1 MSTSDSTSDHTPL
14 HRKPDVSGLRPRS
27 QLVHGGVQRS
37 SFDETAEA
45 MFLTSG
51 FVYGAA
57 EEAEAAFQTDGL
69 RHVYSRFRNP
79 TAAMFEDRLA
89 AYEGAAWA
97 YATTTGMAAVFAALM
112 CHLKAGDR
120 IVAPWGMFGSCLH
133 IVKNIAPKYG
143 IVPVLVDGP
152 DLEQWRAALAEPT
165 AMVLLETPSNPT
177 LELVDLQAVCELA
190 HAAGAKV
197 VVDNAFATP
206 VLQRPFTSGADVV
219 VYSATKHID
228 GQGRCLGGMIL
239 AADAKYGAEVIHP
252 FVRNTGPT
260 ISPFNAWVLL
270 KGLETLELRVRAQTE
285 AAGTVAAFLDAHPKI
300 ARAVY
305 PTLDSHPQQ
314 ALARRQ
320 MTGGGTMVSFEVEG
334 GKAEAFRLMNALRM
348 VLISNNLGDSKSLIT
363 HPATTTHARLTDEEK
378 VRAGIR
384 PGLIRLSVGLEDA
397 QDILDD
403 LERAL
408 AAV

>member
-1 MSTSDSTSDHTPL
+1 MSTSDTPA
-14 HRKPDVSGLRPRS
+14 HRIPDVSDLRPRS
-27 QLVHGGVQRS
+27 QLVHGGIRRS

-45 MFLTSG
+45 LYLTSG

-57 EEAEAAFQTDGL
+57 EEAEEAFRTDGL

-89 AYEGAAWA
+89 SYEGAAWA

-133 IVKNIAPKYG
+133 IIKTIAPRYG
-143 IVPVLVDGP
+143 VTPVLVDGP

-165 AMVLLETPSNPT
+165 AMVFLETPSNPT
-177 LELVDLQAVCELA
+177 LELVDLKAVCDLA
-190 HAAGAKV
+190 HAAGALV

-206 VLQRPFTSGADVV
+206 VLQRPFESGADVV

-239 AADAKYGAEVIHP
+239 AADARYGAEVIHP

-285 AAGTVAAFLDAHPKI
+285 AATAVARFLDGHPGI
-300 ARAVY
+300 ARTVY
-305 PTLDSHPQQ
+305 PMLDSHPQR
-314 ALARRQ
+314 ALAERQ
-320 MTGGGTMVSFEVEG
+320 MAGGGTMVSFEVAG

-348 VLISNNLGDSKSLIT
+348 VLISNNLGDAKSLIT
-363 HPATTTHARLTDEEK
+363 HPATSTHARLTDEDK

-384 PGLIRLSVGLEDA
+384 PGLIRLSVGLEDPL
-397 QDILDD
+397 DIIDD
-403 LERAL
+403 LDRAL
-408 AAV
+408 KGM